1 MTIVLRRR
9 QKLDIQKDTTDV
21 PAHGRHGRTLKESG
35 LSASQEKPQEKPDL
49 LTP

>member
-9 QKLDIQKDTTDV
+9 RKLDIQKDTTDV
-21 PAHGRHGRTLKESG
+21 PAYKRHVRTQKESD